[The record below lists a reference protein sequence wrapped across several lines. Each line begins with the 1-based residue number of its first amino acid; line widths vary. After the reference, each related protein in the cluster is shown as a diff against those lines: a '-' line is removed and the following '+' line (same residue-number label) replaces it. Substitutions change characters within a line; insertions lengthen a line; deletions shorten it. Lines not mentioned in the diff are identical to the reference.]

1 MIVIYHV
8 FLYNKCMN
16 LLKHYYDQFK
26 ITTIIISAN
35 IMMGLVVLSSGGF
48 DLENLYGWGALWPP
62 AVIINGEW
70 YRVMTSMLLHGNI
83 FHLAMNMYVLF
94 YIGGFMEKILGT
106 YKYLALYVVSGI
118 AAGLS
123 VIYLGD
129 ANVITVGASGSIFG
143 IMGALFIMTF
153 LEKDRLPQVIVKQI
167 RTLTLINIGFTFL
180 VPGISVFGHLGGLI
194 AGIII
199 YFILKYTSQK

>member
-1 MIVIYHV
+1 
-8 FLYNKCMN
+8 MN

>member
-1 MIVIYHV
+1 
-8 FLYNKCMN
+8 MN
-16 LLKHYYDQFK
+16 ILRHYYDQFK
-26 ITTIIISAN
+26 ITTIIILAN
-35 IMMGLVVLSSGGF
+35 LMMGLVVLSSGGF

-62 AVIINGEW
+62 AVLYNGEW
-70 YRVMTSMLLHGNI
+70 YRIITSMLLHGNI

-94 YIGGFMEKILGT
+94 YIGGFMERILGT
-106 YKYLALYVVSGI
+106 YKYLLLFIVSGV

-123 VIYLGD
+123 VIYFGD

-153 LEKDRLPQVIVKQI
+153 LEQDKLPQVIVKQI

-180 VPGISVFGHLGGLI
+180 IPGISVFGHLGGLI
-194 AGIII
+194 AGIGL
-199 YFILKYTSQK
+199 YFILKLLNQK